1 MQSRHQATKKKMI
14 QVPVSIEMN
23 TAPIYT
29 TNWRKFRLISLPPK
43 MLAFIGTFEKFFC
56 WHMFWKFPCHI
67 MCSTLCTPEND
78 KRQKN
83 KFLLSPWH
91 FCEMQGSKKKT
102 SKSCGP
108 LLHSLRPTEKKHCNS
123 LPFLS
128 QANKS
133 KGATIP
139 VWFRWEQ
146 KLYTVASDLQRLV
159 VQTRI
164 DVSKPKTWEHPGAK
178 GERGNFTL

>member
-1 MQSRHQATKKKMI
+1 MHSRHQATKKKMM
-14 QVPVSIEMN
+14 QVPVSIQMN
-23 TAPIYT
+23 TASIYT
-29 TNWRKFRLISLPPK
+29 INWRRFRLISLPPK

-56 WHMFWKFPCHI
+56 RHMFWKFPCHI
-67 MCSTLCTPEND
+67 MCSTLCTPENV

-91 FCEMQGSKKKT
+91 FCEMQGNEKKI

-128 QANKS
+128 QANES

-164 DVSKPKTWEHPGAK
+164 DVSKPKTWEHPGAN